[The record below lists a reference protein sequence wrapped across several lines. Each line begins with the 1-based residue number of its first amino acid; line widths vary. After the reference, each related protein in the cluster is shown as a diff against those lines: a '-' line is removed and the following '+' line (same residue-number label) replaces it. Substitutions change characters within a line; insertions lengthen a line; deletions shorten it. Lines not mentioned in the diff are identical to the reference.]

1 MQRRALLL
9 AALATPAI
17 ARAEPR
23 LSQGEPPEMPGV
35 RLVTLAEGLER
46 PWALAFL
53 PDGGILVTE
62 RPGRLRL
69 IRDGALRREPLP
81 GTPEVMAMG
90 QGGLLDLALHPRFAE
105 NRLIYLTHSAGTESA
120 NRTVLTRARLNGDR
134 LTDVQTLF
142 AATPDKTRGAHFG
155 SRLLWMADGSLL
167 MSLGD
172 GGNPA
177 VQLAGRPIRE
187 QAQNLDAH
195 LGKVLRLDENGRPPT
210 DNPFLGRAGV
220 RPEIW
225 SFGHRNIQGMAWDQ
239 TRQMIFATE
248 HGSRAGDELNRLRRG
263 LNYGW
268 PAATHSEEY
277 TGGPISP
284 HRAQPG
290 LEDPLLV
297 WMTTVAPS
305 GLAAHSGRGVAAWRG
320 DLFAGGLR
328 SMDLRRVRLDAEGRV
343 TAEER
348 IPVGRRVRDVREGP
362 DGRLYVLTDET
373 NGRLMRVEPA

>member
-1 MQRRALLL
+1 
-9 AALATPAI
+9 
-17 ARAEPR
+17 
-23 LSQGEPPEMPGV
+23 V
-35 RLVTLAEGLER
+35 
-46 PWALAFL
+46 
-53 PDGGILVTE
+53 
-62 RPGRLRL
+62 
-69 IRDGALRREPLP
+69 
-81 GTPEVMAMG
+81 
-90 QGGLLDLALHPRFAE
+90 ALHPRFAE
-105 NRLIYLTHSAGTESA
+105 NRTLYLAHAAGTEAA
-120 NRTVLTRARLNGDR
+120 NRTVLTRARLEGER
-134 LTDVQTLF
+134 LAEVQTIF
-142 AATPDKTRGAHFG
+142 SASPDKTRGAHFG
-155 SRLLWMADGSLL
+155 SRLLWAEDGSLL
-167 MSLGD
+167 MSVGD

-195 LGKVLRLDENGRPPT
+195 LGKVLRLDENGRPPA
-210 DNPFLGRAGV
+210 DNPFLNRPGI

-225 SFGHRNIQGMAWDQ
+225 SFGHRNIQGMAWDP
-239 TRQMIFATE
+239 TRRMLFATE

-268 PAATHSEEY
+268 PVATHSEEY

-328 SMDLRRVRLDAEGRV
+328 SQDVRRVRLDAEGRV
-343 TAEER
+343 TGEER

-362 DGRLYVLTDET
+362 DGRLYLLTDET